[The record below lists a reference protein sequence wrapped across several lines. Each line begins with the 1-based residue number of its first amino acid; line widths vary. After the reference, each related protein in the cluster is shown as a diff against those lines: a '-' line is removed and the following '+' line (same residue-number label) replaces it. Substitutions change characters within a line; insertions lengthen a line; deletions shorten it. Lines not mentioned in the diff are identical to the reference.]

1 MTLPRTLPRDE
12 WNKCRYIAEAVCLDD
27 NGNLEIVNLIKEVA
41 EEVWREE
48 MNATKCCWCGYDE
61 TKYYVP
67 PYGMVCGEMCASM
80 VSIVKKVRF

>member
-1 MTLPRTLPRDE
+1 MNQGNEMPEDYKPSKHERGTDE
-12 WNKCRYIAEAVCLDD
+12 EEETDD
-27 NGNLEIVNLIKEVA
+27 EPTDEEI
-41 EEVWREE
+41 EEREERIRKE

-67 PYGMVCGEMCASM
+67 PYGMVCREMCASM